1 MAIEK
6 CCEHL
11 CSKEPMAGAPER
23 FERAKA
29 TWKEVTGEDVSH
41 LQCPNEAKP
50 EAATF
55 ASGVSNESQLGQ
67 RTDSPLPYEQQSAD
81 WRCGY
86 DAAEQVWHAKTRG
99 MRQQLREL
107 RGPRTE
113 PPKVEDYNALF
124 NAGMRW
130 SEEFRKHHWLTDDE
144 EWEVVLD
151 FMSRAYVAGATARTE
166 TALAAM
172 CESCETRPASKWCNG
187 CIVEDHQA
195 AELQKEC
202 CDAVSMASD
211 ASWNTAIEKAAEVAR
226 SLTCHSGD
234 QRQFRDDVRAHILA
248 LKVVPTGGEGTC

>member
-113 PPKVEDYNALF
+113 PPVVHPSHLPTIVDLLEDEVAALRKVAVATKELVRQRHPHSGACCTFDKE
-124 NAGMRW
+124 GKVIVTRD
-130 SEEFRKHHWLTDDE
+130 SCKCSSDE
-144 EWEVVLD
+144 KAVRE
-151 FMSRAYVAGATARTE
+151 
-166 TALAAM
+166 
-172 CESCETRPASKWCNG
+172 
-187 CIVEDHQA
+187 
-195 AELQKEC
+195 
-202 CDAVSMASD
+202 AVSL
-211 ASWNTAIEKAAEVAR
+211 WEQPPTA
-226 SLTCHSGD
+226 
-234 QRQFRDDVRAHILA
+234 
-248 LKVVPTGGEGTC
+248 VPTGSGGT